1 MKTNWRTP
9 AGRIALPTEASAFS
23 AMAGVS
29 VSDFWVYI
37 VGGFLDISMWFARTN
52 VCGRNGPFKG
62 KIFTQICY
70 AYALQQYYLYIIS
83 KKLLFCLI
91 CSDRFLSSLCCRHI
105 CNKGG
110 VQQYFTC
117 KHVEPILKICTQV
130 LGIIYVECYDGFY
143 GHLWRTLQHWRL
155 WTINPKLKFCSEM
168 DFFLRDNY
176 WASWNFV

>member
-1 MKTNWRTP
+1 VDKKKAFHDGKKLMPSVMTAYFGQTCFLSISQHRPEMPSRVVFCTSRCCRFVPVCMHNKLAECGAGFAP
-9 AGRIALPTEASAFS
+9 AG
-23 AMAGVS
+23 MAR
-29 VSDFWVYI
+29 WVYI

-52 VCGRNGPFKG
+52 VCGRIRPFKG
-62 KIFTQICY
+62 KTFTQICY

-117 KHVEPILKICTQV
+117 KHVESI
-130 LGIIYVECYDGFY
+130 
-143 GHLWRTLQHWRL
+143 
-155 WTINPKLKFCSEM
+155 
-168 DFFLRDNY
+168 
-176 WASWNFV
+176 